1 MSDFSMHS
9 SCQQAVNYN
18 FLMFSVI
25 SLLASWLKPVEE
37 SIEWKVSSPRRCVPV
52 CRIMDEEKRRFACER
67 TTLWMLYHTSR
78 VEPWNTDSSAASWWE
93 KGSKH
98 FQRGWFLRRSEKA
111 LPIILQHARQLRRDW
126 YLFLMNINTAILF
139 CFFRLWDGLVA
150 VSRCLW
156 SVIYLLPPMLS
167 SSRLFMSRT
176 MWQHCS
182 QHTVWKVARPAFGKK
197 ADYANVYSLKN
208 LVLKRQWNISWL
220 LCEACHFV
228 QIATAISSIC
238 IYKQQNQMLHSRA
251 C

>member
-67 TTLWMLYHTSR
+67 TTLWMLYHTSC

-150 VSRCLW
+150 VSRWIWTRRHKHVWPCVAAVLEWACSVSRVQLSVGKRDDQSLTHTCL
-156 SVIYLLPPMLS
+156 Y
-167 SSRLFMSRT
+167 T
-176 MWQHCS
+176 
-182 QHTVWKVARPAFGKK
+182 
-197 ADYANVYSLKN
+197 
-208 LVLKRQWNISWL
+208 
-220 LCEACHFV
+220 
-228 QIATAISSIC
+228 
-238 IYKQQNQMLHSRA
+238 
-251 C
+251 